1 MANLSLGKEAIQV
14 IFMFNVIGLFLTAL
28 LLGTMCSFILVTSP
42 TVFKTLDKEYSQ
54 KFLRNIFP
62 RLFKFCTLITVIM
75 GFLFVLGGFVFGI
88 IVSLLVT
95 TSFIINTYILTPKMN
110 LQRDLSLTGDKASE
124 KSFKILHLTS
134 VLLYLLNIFLAV
146 SSFIVYFV

>member
-1 MANLSLGKEAIQV
+1 
-14 IFMFNVIGLFLTAL
+14 MFNVVGLFLTAL

-42 TVFKTLDKEYSQ
+42 TVFKTLDKEHSQ

-62 RLFKFCTLITVIM
+62 RLFKFCTLITVIT
-75 GFLFVLGGFVFGI
+75 GFLFILGGFVFGI

-110 LQRDLSLTGDKASE
+110 LQRDLSLAGDTASE
-124 KSFKILHLTS
+124 ISFKILHLTS

-146 SSFIVYFV
+146 SSFIVYYVWQGEVF